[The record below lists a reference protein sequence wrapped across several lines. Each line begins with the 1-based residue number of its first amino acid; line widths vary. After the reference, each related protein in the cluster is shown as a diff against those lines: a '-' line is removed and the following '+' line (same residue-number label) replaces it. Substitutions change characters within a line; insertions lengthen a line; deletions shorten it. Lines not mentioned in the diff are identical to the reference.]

1 MENTIGLNPGD
12 DAPDF
17 VLKDQNSKDF
27 NLSVFKGKNILL
39 SFHPLAWTSVC
50 AEQMKSLEKHQTD
63 FEELDT
69 IAVGVNIDSVPSKK
83 AWAETLGIIKTR
95 LLSDFWPHGEI
106 AEKYNIF
113 RQEDGISER
122 AHILINKK
130 GKIEF
135 IRIYELSELPDIT
148 EILTILRNNKEE
160 EKVELELCTQPAHAE
175 HSRPMTDED
184 ACDNGR
190 AG

>member
-1 MENTIGLNPGD
+1 MENTICLNPGD
-12 DAPDF
+12 VAPDF
-17 VLKDQNSKDF
+17 VLKDHNSKDF
-27 NLSVFKGKNILL
+27 NLSAFKGKNILL

-69 IAVGVNIDSVPSKK
+69 IAVGVSIDSVPSKK

-106 AEKYNIF
+106 AEIYNIF
-113 RQEDGISER
+113 RKDDGISER
-122 AHILINKK
+122 TNILINKQ

-135 IRIYELSELPDIT
+135 IRIYEISQLPDIT

-160 EKVELELCTQPAHAE
+160 EKKVE
-175 HSRPMTDED
+175 
-184 ACDNGR
+184 
-190 AG
+190 